1 MVGFLA
7 ARILFNLRRNSYPFY
22 FTLLSLLGMALGA
35 ACLLLIMA
43 FMTGAQQLIRDKY
56 LASAPHLSVL
66 PSSGRFL
73 PESPGFARELLLL
86 PGVVRVERKLT
97 LPAAGPDWYGDVE
110 GSDAV
115 SAVQAPFGRRGD
127 RFTLLVPLLVLNPLG
142 VGPRSLPLVKQED
155 SIQPDR
161 VRVPLDRLRSAIGEA
176 GNLTAYEIFLD
187 DPRRAG
193 EFKAVVARRAGPGTR
208 LLSFADLNA
217 PLFLALGLEKWLMFA
232 GTGLVLL
239 VAFLQLH
246 QSFELL
252 ILHNQAT
259 WATLQAL
266 GTGDAP
272 IRMIFFVVA
281 LAIASV
287 GGLAGGLLAYAVGAL
302 QNRLHLIPLPAGMAH
317 LGQVPLVFSPW
328 TTVALGA
335 LLLVFSAITAF
346 PAGRKAAATPIVE
359 TLYAPQ

>member
-142 VGPRSLPLVKQED
+142 VGPRSLLSSSRRIPSSPTGCASLSTD
-155 SIQPDR
+155 SAPPSAKRGTSPRTRSFWMIPGARRNSRPWSPD
-161 VRVPLDRLRSAIGEA
+161 VRAPGPASSRSPILTPHSSWPLDWKNG
-176 GNLTAYEIFLD
+176 
-187 DPRRAG
+187 
-193 EFKAVVARRAGPGTR
+193 
-208 LLSFADLNA
+208 
-217 PLFLALGLEKWLMFA
+217 
-232 GTGLVLL
+232 
-239 VAFLQLH
+239 
-246 QSFELL
+246 
-252 ILHNQAT
+252 
-259 WATLQAL
+259 
-266 GTGDAP
+266 
-272 IRMIFFVVA
+272 
-281 LAIASV
+281 
-287 GGLAGGLLAYAVGAL
+287 
-302 QNRLHLIPLPAGMAH
+302 
-317 LGQVPLVFSPW
+317 
-328 TTVALGA
+328 
-335 LLLVFSAITAF
+335 
-346 PAGRKAAATPIVE
+346 
-359 TLYAPQ
+359 